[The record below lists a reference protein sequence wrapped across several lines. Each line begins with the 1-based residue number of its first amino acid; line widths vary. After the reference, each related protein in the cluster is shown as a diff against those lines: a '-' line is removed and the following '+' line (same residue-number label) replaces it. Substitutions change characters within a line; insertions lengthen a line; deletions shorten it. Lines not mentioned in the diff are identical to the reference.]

1 MISLKGHTNIIE
13 LILFT
18 SACLLMRDVDLQSTY
33 PLGLGGGSDFEYT
46 VFDVSTVLNRA
57 VVAGTC
63 FDSSMCS
70 SDHVFA

>member
-18 SACLLMRDVDLQSTY
+18 SACLLMMVNLQSTY
-33 PLGLGGGSDFEYT
+33 PIGLGGGSDFDYT